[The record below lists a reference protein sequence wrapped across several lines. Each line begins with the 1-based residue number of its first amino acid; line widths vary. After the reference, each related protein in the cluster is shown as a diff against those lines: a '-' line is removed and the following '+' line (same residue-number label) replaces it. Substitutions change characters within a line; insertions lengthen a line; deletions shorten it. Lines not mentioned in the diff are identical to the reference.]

1 MKILHIINSLD
12 IGGAEKMLVKLA
24 RSDVFASDEILIVTL
39 LDKGALAPEM
49 EKAGYRVISLGL
61 SKNLTGLMRGFKL
74 ISVIREFKPDIIQS
88 WLYQSDLMAGFF
100 ACICRIPVI
109 WSLRQ
114 SNLSAAHNK
123 PATRLCIKACAVLS
137 RYIPHAIISNSAEA
151 ARVHHKAGYCR
162 NKICVIPNGF
172 DTDIFSPNKEYRKE
186 MRTHLGLSQST
197 PVIGMVARYD
207 SQKNHIGFLRAAS
220 AILTQVPQAQFVLVG
235 EGVSWENKFLTSE
248 ISRTE
253 TLRQH
258 IHLLG
263 ARQDIPQIMSG
274 FDVLALPS
282 AGESFPNVVGEAM
295 ASGVPCVVTDVGDCA
310 EIVGDTGSVAEEGDM
325 AGFAKALI
333 QMLTLPAEQRHDL
346 GQAARKRIVSH
357 YSIAR
362 TASRFRDIY
371 LSHISDRQG

>member
-24 RSDVFASDEILIVTL
+24 CSNVFLSDDMLIVTL
-39 LDKGALAPEM
+39 LDKGKLSPEL
-49 EKAGYRVISLGL
+49 ENAGYRVIPLALFKNPISLI
-61 SKNLTGLMRGFKL
+61 RVFKL
-74 ISVIREFKPDIIQS
+74 ISIIRDFKPDIIQS
-88 WLYQSDLMAGFF
+88 WLYQSDLIAGFV
-100 ACICRIPVI
+100 ASICRIPVI

-114 SNLSAAHNK
+114 SNLSAVHNK
-123 PATRLCIKACAVLS
+123 SATRLCIKACAVLS
-137 RYIPHAIISNSAEA
+137 RYIPRAIISNSDEA
-151 ARVHHKAGYCR
+151 ARIHHKAGYCR
-162 NKICVIPNGF
+162 DKICVIPNGF
-172 DTDIFSPNKEYRKE
+172 DIDMFSPNKEYRTE

-220 AILTQVPQAQFVLVG
+220 AVLMQVPQAQFVLAG
-235 EGVSWENKFLTSE
+235 EGVSWENKFLASE

-310 EIVGDTGSVAEEGDM
+310 EIVGDTGSVVAEGDM
-325 AGFAKALI
+325 AGFAQALI
-333 QMLTLPAEQRHDL
+333 QMLILPAEQRHDL

-371 LSHISDRQG
+371 LSYISDRQG